1 MYDTIIIIIID
12 IDINININNNNNKN
26 NNKTCDASTRLYVP
40 YSHPLC
46 RDTTKYTSNNKRNV
60 FEMYVRPG
68 KRDERE
74 ME

>member
-1 MYDTIIIIIID
+1 MYDTIIIIIIID
-12 IDINININNNNNKN
+12 IEININININN

-74 ME
+74 IE